1 MVPPTTMNPSPVL
14 VSDGPET
21 TALGGRTSK
30 AGGCDPVPTGAS
42 TVAEFGFVVL
52 LDAPAVAELGFV
64 VPLDVPAVAELRFVV
79 PEPEDGVVVDGGTT
93 TVEEGGSTVRVDD
106 RTAPVTE
113 STPGLVEATVV
124 TELGGGLTEVVDE
137 STGSDADAPVFDG
150 AVTDMTGSVSPV
162 MPAFVAECATPAA
175 SVVHPGRRAAVG
187 GEPAVV

>member
-1 MVPPTTMNPSPVL
+1 MNPSPVL

-93 TVEEGGSTVRVDD
+93 TVEGGSTFRVDD

-113 STPGLVEATVV
+113 SAPGLVEATVV
-124 TELGGGLTEVVDE
+124 PELGGGFTEVVDE
-137 STGSDADAPVFDG
+137 SAGSDADAPVFDG
-150 AVTDMTGSVSPV
+150 AVTDMAGSVSLV
-162 MPAFVAECATPAA
+162 VPAFVAECATPAA